1 VHVRHNQHAELFR
14 AIAVCLQVLAAPLAQ
29 DETDSGRTDHVG
41 ATRSPMRQVL
51 ALADKVAPL
60 DSTVLIT
67 GESGVGKERL
77 ARSLHEASRRSRG
90 PLIAVNCGAF
100 ADTLV
105 ESELFGHARGAFT
118 GAVHDRP
125 GLFEAAHS
133 GTLFLDE
140 VGELSLPTQVKLL
153 RVVQEREVVRLGER
167 KPRSVDLRLIAA
179 TNRTLGDDV
188 EQGRFRRDLYYRLN
202 VIHLHIPPLRE
213 RLDEVLVLARE
224 LLAETS
230 TRLRRPMVGYT
241 PAAIE
246 RLLEYSWPGNIREL
260 QHAIECA
267 CAIATGPLIDVEDL
281 PETVR
286 GQFLTPIG
294 GRQRPLIDHER
305 AYIQAVLERVGGSR
319 RRAAEELGISLST
332 LKRRLRKPRPSGR

>member
-1 VHVRHNQHAELFR
+1 MPHDHHAELFR
-14 AIAVCLQVLAAPLAQ
+14 ALTVCLQVLAAPLPQ
-29 DETDSGRTDHVG
+29 DETDSRRTDTVP
-41 ATRSPMRQVL
+41 ATSSPMRHVL
-51 ALADKVAPL
+51 ALAEKVAPL

-77 ARSLHEASRRSRG
+77 ARSLHEASRRSRE
-90 PLIAVNCGAF
+90 PFVAVNCGAF
-100 ADTLV
+100 ADTLI

-125 GLFEAAHS
+125 GLFEAAHG

-140 VGELSLPTQVKLL
+140 VGELSLPIQVKLL

-167 KPRSVDLRLIAA
+167 KPRSVDLRLITA
-179 TNRTLGDDV
+179 TNRPLADDV
-188 EQGRFRRDLYYRLN
+188 EQGRFRHDLYYRLH

-213 RLDEVLVLARE
+213 RLDEVLGLARE
-224 LLAETS
+224 LLIETT
-230 TRLRRPMVGYT
+230 TRLGRPMAGYT
-241 PAAIE
+241 SAAIE
-246 RLLEYSWPGNIREL
+246 RLLEYPWPGNIREL

-281 PETVR
+281 PEAIR
-286 GQFLTPIG
+286 GQSLTPAG
-294 GRQRPLIDHER
+294 GRQRPLIDRER
-305 AYIQAVLERVGGSR
+305 AYIQAVLDRVGGSR

-332 LKRRLRKPRPSGR
+332 LKRRLRKPRPSAL

>member
-1 VHVRHNQHAELFR
+1 VLVRNNQHAELFR
-14 AIAVCLQVLAAPLAQ
+14 ALAVCLQILAAPLAQ
-29 DETDSGRTDHVG
+29 DETDSRQTDHVG
-41 ATRSPMRQVL
+41 ATSSPMRQVL
-51 ALADKVAPL
+51 ALAQKVAPL

-90 PLIAVNCGAF
+90 PFIAVNCGAF

-125 GLFEAAHS
+125 GLFEAAHG

-179 TNRTLGDDV
+179 TNRALGDDV
-188 EQGRFRRDLYYRLN
+188 EHGRFRRDLYYRLN

-213 RLDEVLVLARE
+213 RLDEIPVLARD
-224 LLAETS
+224 LLAETG
-230 TRLRRPMVGYT
+230 TRLRRPMAGFT

-246 RLLEYSWPGNIREL
+246 RLLEYPWPGNIREL

-286 GQFLTPIG
+286 GQSLTSAG
-294 GRQRPLIDHER
+294 GRQRPLIDRER
-305 AYIQAVLERVGGSR
+305 AYIQSVLERVGGSR
-319 RRAAEELGISLST
+319 RRAAEQLGISLST
-332 LKRRLRKPRPSGR
+332 LKRRLRKPRPSTR

>member
-1 VHVRHNQHAELFR
+1 VHVRHDHHAELFR
-14 AIAVCLQVLAAPLAQ
+14 ALAICLQVLAAPLPQ
-29 DETDSGRTDHVG
+29 DETDPHRTDNAV
-41 ATRSPMRQVL
+41 ATSSPMRQVL
-51 ALADKVAPL
+51 ARAQKVAPL

-90 PLIAVNCGAF
+90 PFIAVNCGAF

-125 GLFEAAHS
+125 GLFEAAHG

-140 VGELSLPTQVKLL
+140 VGELSLPIQVKLL

-167 KPRSVDLRLIAA
+167 KPRSVDLRLVAA
-179 TNRTLGDDV
+179 TNRPLSDDV
-188 EQGRFRRDLYYRLN
+188 EQGRFRRDLYYRLH

-230 TRLRRPMVGYT
+230 SRLRRPMAGYT

-246 RLLEYSWPGNIREL
+246 RLLEYPWPGNIREL

-286 GQFLTPIG
+286 GLLVTPTGI
-294 GRQRPLIDHER
+294 RKRPLIDHER
-305 AYIQAVLERVGGSR
+305 AYIKAVLDRVGGSR

-332 LKRRLRKPRPSGR
+332 LKRRLRKPKPSPR

>member
-1 VHVRHNQHAELFR
+1 MRHNQHAELFR
-14 AIAVCLQVLAAPLAQ
+14 ALAVCLQILAAPVAQ
-29 DETDSGRTDHVG
+29 DETDSRRTDHVG
-41 ATRSPMRQVL
+41 ATSSPMRQVL
-51 ALADKVAPL
+51 ALAEKVAPL

-90 PLIAVNCGAF
+90 PFIAVNCGAF

-179 TNRTLGDDV
+179 TNRALGDDV

-213 RLDEVLVLARE
+213 RLDEVLGLARE
-224 LLAETS
+224 LLAETG
-230 TRLRRPMVGYT
+230 TRLRRPMAGYT

-246 RLLEYSWPGNIREL
+246 RLLEYAWPGNIREL

-267 CAIATGPLIDVEDL
+267 CAVAPGPLIDVEDL

-286 GQFLTPIG
+286 GQSLTPVG
-294 GRQRPLIDHER
+294 GHQRPLIDHER

-332 LKRRLRKPRPSGR
+332 LKRRLRKSRPSGR